1 MGPPRPAEPGRQ
13 GRRPALAGRGRPA
26 AWWFA
31 VVLPAAVFVGL
42 AIAVGRAGPRGFDV
56 SPMAWLYDHASPG
69 LDRFFAQVAR
79 AGYEGGVIPA
89 DILLLAGLA
98 AVGRWRAWRFAAVS
112 LGGSALLVMAA
123 KRLLRRERPAL
134 WETIPQET
142 TWSFPSG
149 HATASMALAAVLVLL
164 AWSTRARWPV
174 LLAALAF
181 VPLVGL
187 SRPYLGVHYPSD
199 ILAGWCLALAWVAA
213 AWLLLHRRGAT
224 G

>member
-1 MGPPRPAEPGRQ
+1 
-13 GRRPALAGRGRPA
+13 
-26 AWWFA
+26 
-31 VVLPAAVFVGL
+31 
-42 AIAVGRAGPRGFDV
+42 
-56 SPMAWLYDHASPG
+56 MAWLYDHASPG

-164 AWSTRARWPV
+164 AWPTRARWPV

-213 AWLLLHRRGAT
+213 AWLLLHRRGAA